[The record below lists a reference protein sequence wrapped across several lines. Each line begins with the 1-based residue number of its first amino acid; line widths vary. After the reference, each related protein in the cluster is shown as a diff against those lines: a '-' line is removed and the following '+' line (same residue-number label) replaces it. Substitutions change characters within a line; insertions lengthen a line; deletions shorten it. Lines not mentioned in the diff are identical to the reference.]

1 MPSLSPLSLV
11 RNGNV
16 EAPPVTREEAARLVR
31 ETCDAAIAYAT
42 EAGDDCSVQFCTFER
57 EARERAFAI
66 GRALVVLFLVVAEA
80 RIAAAIPPSLKIG
93 ARKFRRAPAQTRN
106 LNTMLGIVRYTRTY
120 LRQVVSVPTKTIR
133 GFHPTDAELG
143 LTDDRMTMGVLALS
157 ARMAT
162 KMSFAEAH
170 GTTALAIPTA
180 PSTEAI
186 EKAVL
191 GLGKHTEN
199 FLWIKPPPFDDG
211 DVLVIMVDA
220 KGVPMAGEEELDRRR
235 GNRAPEEERAPSP
248 RHRGRKKRRRH
259 GKKPRRKTGDGSKNA
274 RNVNMV
280 VMYTLKRNGELLLGP
295 INRRIYAS
303 FASKEHAFRYARS
316 EADKRGFF
324 EGSGKLIHLVTDGD
338 NDLARYISKY
348 FPGAIQTIDFAHVVE
363 KLWTVGVSIFEEG
376 TPEHRRWFAEQ
387 RARLRKGK
395 IQQILRELR
404 KHQAATP
411 RTGPG
416 AKTRHRRFDATIS
429 YLDKRVARMN
439 YAELIARDMEI
450 STGQIEGAIKNVV
463 GKRCDHGGMRWIKE
477 RAEAV
482 VQLRCIELNGD
493 WDEFTAHV
501 HDAQRK
507 IALATGIIPRLQS
520 DSPRPLPEIRNTELR
535 RARRRQTALERD
547 QRLAIAA

>member
-16 EAPPVTREEAARLVR
+16 EAPPVTREAAARLVR
-31 ETCDAAIAYAT
+31 ETCEAAIAYAM

-57 EARERAFAI
+57 GARERVFAI
-66 GRALVVLFLVVAEA
+66 GRALVVLSLVVAEE
-80 RIAAAIPPSLKIG
+80 RIAAATPPSLRIG

-106 LNTMLGIVRYTRTY
+106 LNTTLGIVRYTRLY
-120 LRQVVSVPTKTIR
+120 MRQVVSGPTKTIR

-157 ARMAT
+157 ARMAS

-170 GTTALAIPTA
+170 STTALAIPTA

-191 GLGKHTEN
+191 GLGHHTEN
-199 FLWIKPPPFDDG
+199 FLWTKPPPVDDG
-211 DVLVIMVDA
+211 DVLVIMADA
-220 KGVPMAGEEELDRRR
+220 KGAPMASEEELARRR
-235 GNRAPEEERAPSP
+235 GERSPEERAPSP

-259 GKKPRRKTGDGSKNA
+259 GKKPRRKTGDCSKNA

-280 VMYTLKRNGELLLGP
+280 VMFTLKTSGGLLHGP
-295 INRRIYAS
+295 INRRMYAS
-303 FASKEHAFRYARS
+303 FASKEHAFRFARS

-324 EGSGKLIHLVTDGD
+324 EGSGKLIHFVTDGD
-338 NDLARYISKY
+338 NDLERYINKY
-348 FPGAIQTIDFAHVVE
+348 FPGAVQTIDFAHAVE
-363 KLWTVGVSIFEEG
+363 KLWLVGISIFEEG
-376 TPEHRRWFAEQ
+376 TPEHRTWFAKQ
-387 RARLRKGK
+387 RTRLRKGMIRK
-395 IQQILRELR
+395 ILRELR
-404 KHQAATP
+404 KHQAASP

-416 AKTRHRRFDATIS
+416 AKTRHRRFDASIS
-429 YLDKRVARMN
+429 YLAKRASRMN
-439 YAELIARDMEI
+439 YGELIAKDMDT

-463 GKRCDHGGMRWIKE
+463 AKRCDHGGMRWIKE

-493 WDEFTAHV
+493 WDEFIAHV

-507 IALATGIIPRLQS
+507 IALTTGIIPRLQS
-520 DSPRPLPEIRNTELR
+520 DSPRPLPEIRNTEIR
-535 RARRRQTALERD
+535 RERRRQTALERN